1 MEIKVAKEYD
11 EAIKLIA
18 ESGKD
23 VRWSFYTP
31 KANPMMKRFFDH
43 YKPIALV
50 YENNE
55 LVYAAHNKT
64 FDGKVLAYDPLDRLV
79 NLSDEDSALINEKLN
94 SI

>member
-1 MEIKVAKEYD
+1 MEIKIAKEYD

-23 VRWSFYTP
+23 VRWSFYTLKP
-31 KANPMMKRFFDH
+31 NPMMNKLFDY

-50 YENNE
+50 YENDE

-64 FDGKVLAYDPLDRLV
+64 FDGKVLAYDTLDRLV
-79 NLSDEDSALINEKLN
+79 NLSEENNKLIDEKLN